1 MARDIPFKP
10 RFFIDHLQFLKHTG
24 IIGAFDSNINDNI
37 QVVDNTGAD
46 FFTNENAMKLFDFNP
61 TNHINLPY
69 SEYNLQNLNG
79 SEIRVKFNTGLK
91 KSSDWEGRWY
101 IATLGHNFYSTNAK
115 IRANFA
121 VEQGPLQ
128 PNGVWA
134 TEIINGMNPI
144 NYNGFSIEEITVKPQ
159 DDDYAKWIN
168 FSIFNRQSDID
179 LGDINLGAISFGKI
193 FDLSISS
200 DMKMSMSYEYGFD
213 TKTSRNGAY
222 LSNSRWFQKPLFAG
236 FPAFELSKEES
247 VDAIGFRK
255 SGRRVYDLSFTY
267 LSGDETL
274 ATSGVL
280 DGTTLEGY
288 LFEGDTSGD
297 LTDTDTDNNIASV
310 HEANINIMNDNS
322 IYSQIVHKSMGFQ
335 LPFIFQPDTRYS
347 KPDGFM
353 LARVD
358 EKDFQVEQLMPD
370 LYRIKMKI
378 EEIW

>member
-297 LTDTDTDNNIASV
+297 LTDTDTDNNVASV

>member
-1 MARDIPFKP
+1 MARDIPFNP

-37 QVVDNTGAD
+37 QVVDNTGAA

-378 EEIW
+378 EELW

>member
-1 MARDIPFKP
+1 MARDIPFNP
-10 RFFIDHLQFLKHTG
+10 RFFIDHLQFLKDTG

-37 QVVDNTGAD
+37 LVQDTIGD
-46 FFTNENAMKLFDFNP
+46 FLNNESAMKLFDFNP

-378 EEIW
+378 EELW